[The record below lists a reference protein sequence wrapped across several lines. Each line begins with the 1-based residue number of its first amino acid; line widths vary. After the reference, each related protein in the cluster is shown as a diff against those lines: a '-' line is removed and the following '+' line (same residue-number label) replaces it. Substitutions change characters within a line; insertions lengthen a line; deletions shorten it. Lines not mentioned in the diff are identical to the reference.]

1 MNISGVLSS
10 NTYWEHGIVIG
21 VVAKQ
26 DTEIYSTIHSVCQL
40 SGGCFL
46 RDFFFKTKIIF
57 GLNALTGRTI
67 WPDGAKRAWDNTNA
81 ESLIRYTVQKNY
93 SIHGWELGNELC
105 GSGVG
110 TRVAADQYASDTTS
124 LQNIVQNT
132 YKDMESKPLTIAPEG
147 FFDAN

>member
-46 RDFFFKTKIIF
+46 RDFSSIFF
-57 GLNALTGRTI
+57 AL
-67 WPDGAKRAWDNTNA
+67 
-81 ESLIRYTVQKNY
+81 SLSLSLAPSFSSKSEEVHSLLHSCSR
-93 SIHGWELGNELC
+93 SD
-105 GSGVG
+105 
-110 TRVAADQYASDTTS
+110 VADCLSSSAVATTAPTS
-124 LQNIVQNT
+124 LQPGSPFGVI
-132 YKDMESKPLTIAPEG
+132 
-147 FFDAN
+147 F